1 MGLNL
6 KRAVSILLAGVI
18 GTTYSLTGL
27 CIESSELFTYTE
39 YGDDYKVSALV
50 DNYQNL
56 LNGITEIT
64 LPVSYNGKVC
74 SAVNASIFNGN
85 TYFTKVTLP
94 STFKATNTAL
104 FKNCTTLKEAVFQ
117 CTGTFKI
124 AVTTFSGCTKL
135 EKLYIYADSLDAIT
149 NKTAFT
155 NVPSTAVA
163 YVKNNTVKEQLA
175 NWPGKIEVDPT
186 LGEQTSNIDKVVLT
200 NKINEVEKFLSEI
213 DESRYNNI
221 ETLKTALASAKTVN
235 ENTSAT
241 QEEVNSEYLKL
252 STALSNA
259 TKKTDKTILLN
270 KITEAETFLTGIDKT
285 QYNNITELETAIAHA
300 KTVNE
305 NASATQTE
313 VNNEV
318 TALTSALN
326 NVYPVANKTALSA
339 KITEAETFLAGID
352 KSKYNNVA
360 ALETAIAHAKTVN
373 ENASATQIEV
383 DNEVT
388 ALTSALSNVKLTDK
402 TELVKWINYYEKI
415 LGEIDKTTYTNVEAF
430 EAALAHAKTVN
441 NSDTA
446 TQEEVDKE
454 IEDLNAARDNMKPIV
469 NKTALKEAIDKA
481 EAFKEGKLE
490 IDYDNFDSFTTLLA
504 YAKNDYNSDKLTQK
518 QLDDIKDKL
527 IAAQEAVTKAD
538 VSEEKAQLD
547 KLIEQA
553 ESFES
558 YMFTEESWAEAEKA
572 LTEAKAI
579 NDGLKSEYNAAIEK
593 LRTALEGLSG
603 IELPTVSAGK
613 PFAKV
618 YPKGRTATVVKTT
631 ADKDMANAT
640 KIRVTFDCAD
650 DVSYNP
656 NASIE
661 IKAVVGG
668 KETYKKFIGTDSSY
682 KNGET
687 WSEELVL
694 TDTISEGD
702 DVELSAFTY
711 AWDNAK
717 DYVYGITKVEF
728 INIAGSVI
736 KSYNDRIFYKEE
748 LENLIAEAEKID
760 TKPYSSESAAE
771 LTKAIESA
779 KALTDEATADE
790 INSAINAINA
800 AIKNLKEPVKPSV
813 TASST
818 PEKPQPTKPTAS
830 PTTKAARSADAVK
843 KDKTAAEK
851 IMKQAKIKKLTAKS
865 KAKKK
870 ISVTWKKVKKAV
882 GYQVQ
887 ISAKKNFKKTILNKL
902 TTKKKLTIKSKKL
915 KNGKK
920 YFVRVRAYATYKDAN
935 NNAVKVYSKWNKKLR
950 KVTVR

>member
-1 MGLNL
+1 MMLKNL
-6 KRAVSILLAGVI
+6 KRISSVL
-18 GTTYSLTGL
+18 LTGIISL
-27 CIESSELFTYTE
+27 NAISFSAFAEETNDSSHFTYTVADGVATIATFDNLIKE
-39 YGDDYKVSALV
+39 VTIPEQVVVEGVTYKIE
-50 DNYQNL
+50 DQ
-56 LNGITEIT
+56 T
-64 LPVSYNGKVC
+64 LKIKPKL
-74 SAVNASIFNGN
+74 FGN
-85 TYFTKVTLP
+85 STVEKVTYP
-94 STFKATNTAL
+94 NKYTSFEDQQMFYNAKS
-104 FKNCTTLKEAVFQ
+104 LKEVVLKYDGEEF
-117 CTGTFKI
+117 TFNRGTFYGC
-124 AVTTFSGCTKL
+124 SGL
-135 EKLYIYADSLDAIT
+135 EKIYVYAQSIKYTHQASMFS
-149 NKTAFT
+149 K
-155 NVPSTAVA
+155 VPTTAVA
-163 YVKNNTVKEQLA
+163 FVKNESVKTVLQELS
-175 NWPGKIEVDPT
+175 WPGQIVVDPNMSD
-186 LGEQTSNIDKVVLT
+186 TSIIGV
-200 NKINEVEKFLSEI
+200 
-213 DESRYNNI
+213 Y
-221 ETLKTALASAKTVN
+221 
-235 ENTSAT
+235 
-241 QEEVNSEYLKL
+241 
-252 STALSNA
+252 
-259 TKKTDKTILLN
+259 KKELVN

-373 ENASATQIEV
+373 ENASATQTEV

-454 IEDLNAARDNMKPIV
+454 IEDLRAARDNMKPIV

-790 INSAINAINA
+790 LNSAINAINA

-818 PEKPQPTKPTAS
+818 PEKPQPPKPTAS

-887 ISAKKNFKKTILNKL
+887 VSAKKNFKKTVLNKL

-915 KNGKK
+915 KSGKK

-935 NNAVKVYSKWNKKLR
+935 NNVVKVYSKWNKKLR

>member
-1 MGLNL
+1 MERGENIMKKLMSLSVSLMMLLSMIPTNVF
-6 KRAVSILLAGVI
+6 AVNE
-18 GTTYSLTGL
+18 TEY
-27 CIESSELFTYTE
+27 ENQQQNLFTYSFTE
-39 YGDDYKVSALV
+39 PTAEGENGKAVLIGLV
-50 DNYQNL
+50 DNYKEL
-56 LNGITEIT
+56 LGGSTELI
-64 LPVSYNGKVC
+64 LPNVY
-74 SAVNASIFNGN
+74 VNAETGVKYNCELNSAKTKFLQENDYI
-85 TYFTKVTLP
+85 TKVTL
-94 STFKATNTAL
+94 SNLYKSISGKFCFNATAMKTISFKYSGDKFRFNANSL
-104 FKNCTTLKEAVFQ
+104 
-117 CTGTFKI
+117 
-124 AVTTFSGCTKL
+124 SGCTSL
-135 EKLYIYADSLDAIT
+135 EKIYVYAESLYNVPLST
-149 NKTAFT
+149 VFT
-155 NVPSTAVA
+155 NVPVSAIA
-163 YVKNNTVKEQLA
+163 YVKNETVKEQLV
-175 NWPGKIEVDPT
+175 NWPGQIVVDPNMSET
-186 LGEQTSNIDKVVLT
+186 PVVSIDKTNLT
-200 NKINEVEKFLSEI
+200 SKIAEVEAFFAGVD
-213 DESRYNNI
+213 DESDELRA
-221 ETLKTALASAKTVN
+221 ALANAKTVN
-235 ENTSAT
+235 ENNSAT
-241 QEEVNSEYLKL
+241 QEEVNSEYLNL
-252 STALSNA
+252 YNALKNT
-259 TKKTDKTILLN
+259 TKKVD
-270 KITEAETFLTGIDKT
+270 
-285 QYNNITELETAIAHA
+285 
-300 KTVNE
+300 
-305 NASATQTE
+305 
-313 VNNEV
+313 
-318 TALTSALN
+318 
-326 NVYPVANKTALSA
+326 KTALSS

-360 ALETAIAHAKTVN
+360 ALETAIANAKAVN

-430 EAALAHAKTVN
+430 EAAFAHAKTVN

-790 INSAINAINA
+790 LNSAINAINA

-902 TTKKKLTIKSKKL
+902 TTKKKLTIKSIKL
-915 KNGKK
+915 KSGKK

>member
-1 MGLNL
+1 
-6 KRAVSILLAGVI
+6 
-18 GTTYSLTGL
+18 
-27 CIESSELFTYTE
+27 
-39 YGDDYKVSALV
+39 
-50 DNYQNL
+50 
-56 LNGITEIT
+56 
-64 LPVSYNGKVC
+64 
-74 SAVNASIFNGN
+74 
-85 TYFTKVTLP
+85 
-94 STFKATNTAL
+94 
-104 FKNCTTLKEAVFQ
+104 
-117 CTGTFKI
+117 
-124 AVTTFSGCTKL
+124 
-135 EKLYIYADSLDAIT
+135 
-149 NKTAFT
+149 
-155 NVPSTAVA
+155 
-163 YVKNNTVKEQLA
+163 
-175 NWPGKIEVDPT
+175 
-186 LGEQTSNIDKVVLT
+186 
-200 NKINEVEKFLSEI
+200 
-213 DESRYNNI
+213 
-221 ETLKTALASAKTVN
+221 
-235 ENTSAT
+235 
-241 QEEVNSEYLKL
+241 
-252 STALSNA
+252 
-259 TKKTDKTILLN
+259 
-270 KITEAETFLTGIDKT
+270 
-285 QYNNITELETAIAHA
+285 
-300 KTVNE
+300 
-305 NASATQTE
+305 
-313 VNNEV
+313 
-318 TALTSALN
+318 
-326 NVYPVANKTALSA
+326 
-339 KITEAETFLAGID
+339 
-352 KSKYNNVA
+352 
-360 ALETAIAHAKTVN
+360 
-373 ENASATQIEV
+373 
-383 DNEVT
+383 
-388 ALTSALSNVKLTDK
+388 
-402 TELVKWINYYEKI
+402 
-415 LGEIDKTTYTNVEAF
+415 
-430 EAALAHAKTVN
+430 
-441 NSDTA
+441 
-446 TQEEVDKE
+446 
-454 IEDLNAARDNMKPIV
+454 
-469 NKTALKEAIDKA
+469 
-481 EAFKEGKLE
+481 
-490 IDYDNFDSFTTLLA
+490 
-504 YAKNDYNSDKLTQK
+504 
-518 QLDDIKDKL
+518 
-527 IAAQEAVTKAD
+527 
-538 VSEEKAQLD
+538 
-547 KLIEQA
+547 
-553 ESFES
+553 
-558 YMFTEESWAEAEKA
+558 
-572 LTEAKAI
+572 
-579 NDGLKSEYNAAIEK
+579 
-593 LRTALEGLSG
+593 
-603 IELPTVSAGK
+603 
-613 PFAKV
+613 
-618 YPKGRTATVVKTT
+618 
-631 ADKDMANAT
+631 MANAT

-771 LTKAIESA
+771 LRKAIESA

-790 INSAINAINA
+790 LNSAINAINA

-915 KNGKK
+915 KSGKK
-920 YFVRVRAYATYKDAN
+920 YFVRVRAYASYKDAN

>member
-1 MGLNL
+1 MIE
-6 KRAVSILLAGVI
+6 KRILCFCLSLMMLISIIIQGFVI
-18 GTTYSLTGL
+18 FADNEEVFEYTLD
-27 CIESSELFTYTE
+27 SETKTANIVNFKSDFRDYIVDKNNKEFTM
-39 YGDDYKVSALV
+39 
-50 DNYQNL
+50 
-56 LNGITEIT
+56 
-64 LPVSYNGKVC
+64 PKVC
-74 SAVNASIFNGN
+74 TKDGIQYTFNLVEG
-85 TYFTKVTLP
+85 
-94 STFKATNTAL
+94 NTAL
-104 FKNCTTLKEAVFQ
+104 FYYDATDGYGWYYYKNDFDRIIFPNNYNIILSKMFANSSIKEVIFEYKGNELKINSRAFYKCANIEKIEIHAEAIS
-117 CTGTFKI
+117 GTPS
-124 AVTTFSGCTKL
+124 ANVFSGINQSCK
-135 EKLYIYADSLDAIT
+135 
-149 NKTAFT
+149 
-155 NVPSTAVA
+155 V
-163 YVKNNTVKEQLA
+163 YVKNENVKASLSNYPYQD
-175 NWPGKIEVDPT
+175 NIIIDPT
-186 LGEQTSNIDKVVLT
+186 LGDDISVDK
-200 NKINEVEKFLSEI
+200 N
-213 DESRYNNI
+213 
-221 ETLKTALASAKTVN
+221 
-235 ENTSAT
+235 
-241 QEEVNSEYLKL
+241 
-252 STALSNA
+252 ALS
-259 TKKTDKTILLN
+259 N

-305 NASATQTE
+305 NTAATQTE
-313 VNNEV
+313 VDNEV

-373 ENASATQIEV
+373 ENALATQTEV

-527 IAAQEAVTKAD
+527 IAAQAAVTKAD

-640 KIRVTFDCAD
+640 KIRVTFDCAV

-790 INSAINAINA
+790 LNSAINAINA

-830 PTTKAARSADAVK
+830 PTTKAARNADAVK

-887 ISAKKNFKKTILNKL
+887 ISAKKNFKKTELNKL

-915 KNGKK
+915 KSGKK
-920 YFVRVRAYATYKDAN
+920 YFVRVRAYATYKDAH

>member
-1 MGLNL
+1 MMIVSLLQGIEVFADNTELFEYTLNSETKTASIVNL
-6 KRAVSILLAGVI
+6 KSNYKDYIIDKTNKGFTMPKTYVNN
-18 GTTYSLTGL
+18 GTTYTVSLTSGAMGL
-27 CIESSELFTYTE
+27 FRYDANNDYDMYYYKNDFDKITFPNNYNFILSRMFQDSSIKEVVFEYKGIEFQINARAFLNCAAIEKIEIHAEAISGTP
-39 YGDDYKVSALV
+39 SANV
-50 DNYQNL
+50 
-56 LNGITEIT
+56 
-64 LPVSYNGKVC
+64 
-74 SAVNASIFNGN
+74 
-85 TYFTKVTLP
+85 
-94 STFKATNTAL
+94 
-104 FKNCTTLKEAVFQ
+104 
-117 CTGTFKI
+117 
-124 AVTTFSGCTKL
+124 FSGINQSCK
-135 EKLYIYADSLDAIT
+135 
-149 NKTAFT
+149 
-155 NVPSTAVA
+155 V
-163 YVKNNTVKEQLA
+163 YVKNENVKASLSNYPYQD
-175 NWPGKIEVDPT
+175 NIIIDPT
-186 LGEQTSNIDKVVLT
+186 LGDDISVDK
-200 NKINEVEKFLSEI
+200 N
-213 DESRYNNI
+213 
-221 ETLKTALASAKTVN
+221 
-235 ENTSAT
+235 
-241 QEEVNSEYLKL
+241 
-252 STALSNA
+252 ALS
-259 TKKTDKTILLN
+259 N

-373 ENASATQIEV
+373 ENASATQTEV

-527 IAAQEAVTKAD
+527 IAAQAKVTKAD

-694 TDTISEGD
+694 TYTISEGD

-790 INSAINAINA
+790 LNSAINAINA

-887 ISAKKNFKKTILNKL
+887 VSAKKNFKKTILNKL